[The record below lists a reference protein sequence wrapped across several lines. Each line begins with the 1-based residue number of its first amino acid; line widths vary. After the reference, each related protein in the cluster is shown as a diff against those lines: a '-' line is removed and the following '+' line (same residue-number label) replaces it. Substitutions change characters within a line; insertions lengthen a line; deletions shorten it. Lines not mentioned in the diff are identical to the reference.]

1 MSRGAR
7 RLPLRHTRRLPDTPS
22 TTFAVGRHAVRA
34 FWLGLSVVL
43 TASVSNAT
51 AVFMG
56 LGTLP
61 GSASSAAYAVSADGS
76 AVVGYSDDEAF
87 RWTAKP
93 SLRMRRSYA
102 RWVAVRDVG

>member
-1 MSRGAR
+1 
-7 RLPLRHTRRLPDTPS
+7 
-22 TTFAVGRHAVRA
+22 VRA

-76 AVVGYSDDEAF
+76 TVVGYSDDEAF
-87 RWTAKP
+87 RWTASDGMVGWASSRTGWAVASPKACRP
-93 SLRMRRSYA
+93 TA
-102 RWVAVRDVG
+102 RWSSA